1 MLITA
6 ARHGIHAAVQDFLG
20 GAGPV
25 LQARLQ
31 ERAAKAAA
39 LSWEYRPE
47 RARIGGQS
55 QQPTAAAPAH
65 TSAIEPAKNSWLI
78 DWWNAVSY
86 VL

>member
-1 MLITA
+1 MLIA
-6 ARHGIHAAVQDFLG
+6 AGIAAVQDFIG

-39 LSWEYRPE
+39 LSWEYQPE
-47 RARIGGQS
+47 RARIGGPSQS

-86 VL
+86 VA